1 MANNKNRA
9 ATFVARFTIKRS
21 ADCGKKI
28 PQIDNFPTKL
38 IRNCTIFTTNE
49 NCAKVV
55 IKPRLSTLFN
65 NIAHYQRL

>member
-28 PQIDNFPTKL
+28 PQTDNFPTKS

-55 IKPRLSTLFN
+55 INLRISILFN

>member
-28 PQIDNFPTKL
+28 PQTDIFQRNQFEIAQFSRLMKTVQKL
-38 IRNCTIFTTNE
+38 
-49 NCAKVV
+49 
-55 IKPRLSTLFN
+55 
-65 NIAHYQRL
+65 